1 MTPDVE
7 ALLDLVTPLL
17 LEQIIRYNT
26 DEFDSFW
33 EPQHIKAV
41 DDICEYI
48 QMTYGQRINGSLFR
62 AAAELKARIN
72 NTDI

>member
-7 ALLDLVTPLL
+7 ALLDLVTPYL
-17 LEQIIRYNT
+17 LEQIIKYNT
-26 DEFDSFW
+26 DEFDSCW

-48 QMTYGQRINGSLFR
+48 EQTYGQRINGSLFR
-62 AAAELKARIN
+62 AAANLKTQIN
-72 NTDI
+72 NAN